1 MGILQNVSFPSVFF
15 IRSVILG
22 CGHETVPLTSCFQ
35 FKHKM
40 KACKHPLHEIKALI
54 LSLLPTRV
62 DQQIHDKTGE
72 TGSASAPPS
81 PPPSWGAGLGEAAR
95 GLVEVYK
102 PLSHTTCGWLT
113 VQWGDRKKS
122 LNCLGNKWRWKN
134 LDPPVKD
141 LTCPTWA
148 SDEVFSSS

>member
-1 MGILQNVSFPSVFF
+1 
-15 IRSVILG
+15 
-22 CGHETVPLTSCFQ
+22 
-35 FKHKM
+35 M

-102 PLSHTTCGWLT
+102 PLSHTSCVWLM
-113 VQWGDRKKS
+113 VQWGDRKKA
-122 LNCLGNKWRWKN
+122 LNCLGSKWRWKN

>member
-1 MGILQNVSFPSVFF
+1 MGILQNVSFPSVSF

-62 DQQIHDKTGE
+62 DQQIHGKTGE

-102 PLSHTTCGWLT
+102 PLSHTSCVWLM

-122 LNCLGNKWRWKN
+122 PKLPWEQVEMEELG
-134 LDPPVKD
+134 P
-141 LTCPTWA
+141 TCKG
-148 SDEVFSSS
+148 SDVSHLGVG